1 MKVFV
6 DNFFLAF
13 PLFFIV
19 GAGYFVTKVG
29 LLTPS
34 LGAGLAKF
42 SFTITL
48 PCLLFRLMSGIAK
61 QSAPDWK
68 VAVAFFGS
76 CLIVFL
82 VGNVIASR
90 WFKLNVEGK
99 TIFGIA
105 GVFSNN
111 VQLGVP
117 LAVELLGLE
126 AMPSVTLIFSINTFL
141 MWTFATVVIE
151 LSRAQNASVLK
162 TIIEGIVRT
171 VKNPIVAAVILGGI
185 WAMTGLNMPIPL
197 SKGIDLLANAASP
210 VALFSVGIGLT
221 QYSIKSDLIKSGTI
235 TVLKLVLQPVIVFS
249 LCFLLNLGPEET
261 KAACLMACLPV
272 GVNVYIMAQEF
283 GALQS
288 SAANALLIT
297 TFLSMITL
305 PMTLTLFGLL

>member
-1 MKVFV
+1 MKVFI

-19 GAGYFVTKVG
+19 GAGYFVTKIG
-29 LLTPS
+29 LLAVS
-34 LGAGLAKF
+34 LGTGLAKF

-61 QSAPDWK
+61 QNAPDWK
-68 VAVAFFGS
+68 VAIAFFGS

-82 VGNVIASR
+82 IGNSIAAKK
-90 WFKLNVEGK
+90 FNLDVEGK
-99 TIFGIA
+99 TIFGMA
-105 GVFSNN
+105 SVFSNN

-117 LAVELLGLE
+117 IAVELLGMS

-141 MWTFATVVIE
+141 MWTFATVIIE
-151 LSRAQNASVLK
+151 LSRSKNSSPLK
-162 TIIEGIVRT
+162 TIFEGVTRT
-171 VKNPIVAAVILGGI
+171 VKNPIVAAVILGGL
-185 WAMTGLNMPIPL
+185 WALTGLNMPTPIA
-197 SKGIDLLANAASP
+197 KGIDLLANAAAP

-221 QYSIKSDLIKSGTI
+221 QYSIKSDLKKSGII
-235 TVLKLVLQPVIVFS
+235 TLLKLGLQPLVVFS
-249 LCFLLNLGPEET
+249 LCMLLKLGPEET

-283 GALQS
+283 NSLQS